1 MMILAVLM
9 VCSGVGVTIQM
20 IVWAIQTWREATIE
34 ERRLVRFEENSN
46 LVSFEDFSKMMRETT
61 NLKLGK

>member
-9 VCSGVGVTIQM
+9 VCSGIGVTIQM

-61 NLKLGK
+61 NLKLGD